1 MGFSFCR
8 QCYFLPTRPPRIY
21 LIFYV
26 PIMIHSTLKLLT
38 RSINDY
44 LKIKNNLDEE
54 KVFLTHVSGEAG
66 IAIPDKSLG
75 LSLVNI
81 EEEKVF
87 KEQNATFINAD
98 GTVEYRNPE
107 LKLNLYIL
115 ISANF
120 QNQSQTDPTD
130 DYYEGLKQL
139 SYVISFFQAKNV
151 FTKDNTPV
159 MAAEDPNIKKIIL
172 ELYSSSFEQMYNF
185 WSVLG
190 TKYLPSV
197 LYKVRMITIQ
207 EDELISDALP
217 IEEIDLLAKNKML

>member
-1 MGFSFCR
+1 
-8 QCYFLPTRPPRIY
+8 
-21 LIFYV
+21 
-26 PIMIHSTLKLLT
+26 MIHSTLKLLT

-120 QNQSQTDPTD
+120 QNQ
-130 DYYEGLKQL
+130 
-139 SYVISFFQAKNV
+139 
-151 FTKDNTPV
+151 
-159 MAAEDPNIKKIIL
+159 
-172 ELYSSSFEQMYNF
+172 
-185 WSVLG
+185 
-190 TKYLPSV
+190 
-197 LYKVRMITIQ
+197 
-207 EDELISDALP
+207 
-217 IEEIDLLAKNKML
+217 

>member
-1 MGFSFCR
+1 
-8 QCYFLPTRPPRIY
+8 
-21 LIFYV
+21 
-26 PIMIHSTLKLLT
+26 MIHSTLKFLT

-44 LKIKNNLDEE
+44 LKIRNNLDED
-54 KVFLTHVSGEAG
+54 KVFLTHVSGEEG
-66 IAIPDKSLG
+66 VAIPDKSLG

-81 EEEKVF
+81 EEEKIF
-87 KEQNATFINAD
+87 KEQNVTFINGD

-115 ISANF
+115 VSANY
-120 QNQSQTDPTD
+120 QNKNLNDPSD

-139 SYVISFFQAKNV
+139 SFVISFFQAKNV
-151 FTKDNTPV
+151 FTNDNSP
-159 MAAEDPNIKKIIL
+159 ALADEDPDIKKLIL

-197 LYKVRMITIQ
+197 LYKVRLLTIQ
-207 EDELISDALP
+207 EEELISDALP
-217 IEEIDLLAKNKML
+217 IEEIDLLAKNKEL

>member
-1 MGFSFCR
+1 
-8 QCYFLPTRPPRIY
+8 
-21 LIFYV
+21 
-26 PIMIHSTLKLLT
+26 MIHSTLRFLT

-44 LKIKNNLDEE
+44 LKIKNSLDED

-66 IAIPDKSLG
+66 LAIPDKALG

-87 KEQNATFINAD
+87 KEQSAAFINGN

-115 ISANF
+115 ISANY
-120 QNQSQTDPTD
+120 QNQNLNDPSD

-139 SYVISFFQAKNV
+139 SYVISFFQSKNV
-151 FTKDNTPV
+151 FTHDNTPV
-159 MAAEDPNIKKIIL
+159 LAAEEPKIKKLIL
-172 ELYSSSFEQMYNF
+172 ELYSYSFEQMYNF

-197 LYKVRMITIQ
+197 LYKVRLITIQ
-207 EDELISDALP
+207 EEELISDALP
-217 IEEIDLLAKNKML
+217 IEEIDILAKNKET